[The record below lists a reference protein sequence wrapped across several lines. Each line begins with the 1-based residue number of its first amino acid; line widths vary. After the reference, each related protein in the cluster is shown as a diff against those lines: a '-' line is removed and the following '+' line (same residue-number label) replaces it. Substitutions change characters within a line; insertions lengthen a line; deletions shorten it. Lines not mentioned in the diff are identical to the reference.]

1 MTHAHQCP
9 NCGTVEPLLTLDEHA
24 GAMQSDPT
32 QSFHD
37 LATENATLKRQL
49 DAAHDLLD
57 ALDEHAGA
65 MEAAHDLLDAA
76 GGAMAQNREAMT
88 ALQHRVNTAE
98 DMYDREC
105 IKREKFNRMAVRVG
119 QLEECLQAVM
129 YVNTIGGGLRDRIA
143 ELIARKEYE

>member
-9 NCGTVEPLLTLDEHA
+9 RCSTVEPLLTLDEHA
-24 GAMQSDPT
+24 GAMQPDPT
-32 QSFHD
+32 LSFHD

-49 DAAHDLLD
+49 A
-57 ALDEHAGA
+57 
-65 MEAAHDLLDAA
+65 AAHDLLDAA

-105 IKREKFNRMAVRVG
+105 IKREKFNRMAVRVTE
-119 QLEECLQAVM
+119 LEECLQAVM
-129 YVNTIGGGLRDRIA
+129 YVDTVGGGLRDRIA
-143 ELIARKEYE
+143 ELLDRKEDA